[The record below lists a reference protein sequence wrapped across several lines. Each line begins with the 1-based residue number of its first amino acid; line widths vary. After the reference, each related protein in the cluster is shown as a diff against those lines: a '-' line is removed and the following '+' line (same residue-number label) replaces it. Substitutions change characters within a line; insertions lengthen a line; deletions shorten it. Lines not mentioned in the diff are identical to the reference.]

1 MLYLVDGVQ
10 GMTDDRLYCAL
21 GQLRDAI
28 QTFDRRSRAV
38 GMPYHSWSFLAI
50 YSPEHDPFLS
60 MTKIALPNHG
70 KQNTSDRSYSLP
82 SNQTQQH
89 VQP

>member
-50 YSPEHDPFLS
+50 YSPQHDYYPFLGA
-60 MTKIALPNHG
+60 T
-70 KQNTSDRSYSLP
+70 R
-82 SNQTQQH
+82 
-89 VQP
+89 